1 MGAPDLHTLELAVE
15 TDGAV
20 SDRLETR
27 FGIQETTSEL
37 TAEGHRLFKV
47 NGRKVLIRGG
57 GWAPDMLLRRSPERL
72 AAEIRYV
79 KEMGLNAV
87 RLEGKLEADD
97 FFDLTDREG
106 ILVLA
111 GWCCCDHWEEWDKWT
126 AEDRRVAV
134 ASLEDQ
140 AQRLRGRPSVL
151 AWLNGSDNPP
161 PPDVEKAY

>member
-1 MGAPDLHTLELAVE
+1 VARTLCTFELGVE
-15 TDGAV
+15 VDGAV

-37 TAEGHRLFKV
+37 TAEGHRLVKV
-47 NGRKVLIRGG
+47 DGRKVLIRGG

-97 FFDLTDREG
+97 FFDLTDRE
-106 ILVLA
+106 
-111 GWCCCDHWEEWDKWT
+111 
-126 AEDRRVAV
+126 
-134 ASLEDQ
+134 
-140 AQRLRGRPSVL
+140 
-151 AWLNGSDNPP
+151 
-161 PPDVEKAY
+161 